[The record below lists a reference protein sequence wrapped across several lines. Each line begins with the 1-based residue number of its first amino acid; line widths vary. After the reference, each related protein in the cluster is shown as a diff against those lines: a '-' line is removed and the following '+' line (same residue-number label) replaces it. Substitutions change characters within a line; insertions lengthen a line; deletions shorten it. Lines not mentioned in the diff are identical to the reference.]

1 MQDTVQLFLFWSQ
14 KPEVD
19 VLLSV
24 GWREGGLEK
33 MQIEMGGGRIVRM
46 FFSPVQ
52 TSSKVRLK
60 LLYCS
65 RDVEQR
71 QLFKQWL
78 THRILTR
85 NDLDHKCSALEFEV

>member
-60 LLYCS
+60 LCFI
-65 RDVEQR
+65 V
-71 QLFKQWL
+71 
-78 THRILTR
+78 
-85 NDLDHKCSALEFEV
+85 LEMLNKDSFLNSDWHTAF